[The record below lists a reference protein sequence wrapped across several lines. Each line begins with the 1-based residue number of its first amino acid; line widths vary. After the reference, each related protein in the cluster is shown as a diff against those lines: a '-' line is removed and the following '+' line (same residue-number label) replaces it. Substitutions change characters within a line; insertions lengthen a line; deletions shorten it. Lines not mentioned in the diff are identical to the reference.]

1 MYRYS
6 FPMLEDDNKSKGNCV
21 IPELLVDIKVT
32 DTDVFVA
39 ENMNTN
45 IYRCIIFLEI
55 IHN

>member
-1 MYRYS
+1 
-6 FPMLEDDNKSKGNCV
+6 MLEDDEEKQGCNCV

-32 DTDVFVA
+32 DTDVFVT
-39 ENMNTN
+39 ENTNTN